1 MPAMQACG
9 PEFGS
14 PVSMQKV
21 GMTGVLVILKFGGE
35 GKGHKAET
43 GGSQGLNLGLSS
55 KSVSFRFS
63 EETV

>member
-1 MPAMQACG
+1 
-9 PEFGS
+9 
-14 PVSMQKV
+14 MQKV
-21 GMTGVLVILKFGGE
+21 GLTGVLVTLKLGGE

-63 EETV
+63 EETLSE

>member
-1 MPAMQACG
+1 MQECG
-9 PEFGS
+9 SEFGS

-21 GMTGVLVILKFGGE
+21 GLTDVLVTLKLGGE
-35 GKGHKAET
+35 GKENKAET